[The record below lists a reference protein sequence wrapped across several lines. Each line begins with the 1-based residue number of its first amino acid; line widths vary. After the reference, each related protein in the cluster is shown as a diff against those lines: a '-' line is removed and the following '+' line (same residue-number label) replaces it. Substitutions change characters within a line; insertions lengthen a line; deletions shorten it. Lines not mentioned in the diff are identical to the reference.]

1 MTPSARIAAAISI
14 LDDIQNG
21 AVAEKTLTTWARQNR
36 YAGSGDR
43 AAIRDL
49 VFDALRRKSSLT
61 WLGKGTSGRA
71 LMIGGLRAQGQDPG
85 SYFTGHGYAP
95 AVLTP
100 SEINN
105 DTRIKDAPA
114 FVRLDCPEWLW
125 PEMAVSLGETV
136 DPVLTT
142 LQSRAD
148 VFLRVNTAKT
158 EVEVAVKTLAQDD
171 IECEPHTLSPTALRV
186 TKNPRRI
193 QNSSAFK
200 DGLVELQD
208 VASQAVVDHVLPFAK
223 NKRVLD
229 YCAGG
234 GGKSLALA
242 ASGAASVTAHDANP
256 ARMKDIPDRAARAD
270 VTVTIDTEPKGSF
283 DLVLCDVPCSGT
295 GAWRRQPDAKWR
307 MTRER
312 LNELQELQCQI
323 LKTATAFVGEGGYLA
338 YITCS
343 LLRSENEE
351 RVADF
356 LNAMPGW
363 TGISHRRLSPLDGGD
378 GFFVAIFQRN
388 S

>member
-21 AVAEKTLTTWARQNR
+21 TAAEKTLTTWARQNR

-49 VFDALRRKSSLT
+49 VFDALRRKSSLA
-61 WLGKGTSGRA
+61 WLGQGWSGRA
-71 LMIGGLRAQGQDPG
+71 LMIGALRARGEDPG
-85 SYFTGHGYAP
+85 AHFTGQGYAP
-95 AVLTP
+95 PVLTP
-100 SEINN
+100 SEMDNTATIE
-105 DTRIKDAPA
+105 DAPC

-125 PEMAVSLGETV
+125 TDMALSLGETV
-136 DPVLTT
+136 EPVLTT

-148 VFLRVNTAKT
+148 VFLRVNAAKT
-158 EVEVAVKTLAQDD
+158 DVEAAVKALAQDD
-171 IECEPHTLSPTALRV
+171 IACEPHALSPTALRV
-186 TKNPRRI
+186 TKNPRRV
-193 QNSSAFK
+193 QNSQAFK

-208 VASQAVVDHVLPFAK
+208 AASQAVVDHVLPFAK
-223 NKRVLD
+223 GKTVLD

-242 ASGAASVTAHDANP
+242 VSASSVNAHDANP
-256 ARMKDIPDRAARAD
+256 ARMKDIPNRAERAG
-270 VTVTIDTEPKGSF
+270 VTVTIDSDPEGPF

-307 MTRER
+307 MTRDR
-312 LNELQELQCQI
+312 LNDLQDLQGQI
-323 LKTATAFVGEGGYLA
+323 LKTATGFVGEGGCLA
-338 YITCS
+338 YMTCS
-343 LLRSENEE
+343 LLRSENED

-356 LNAMPGW
+356 LNAVPGW

-378 GFFVAIFQRN
+378 GFFVAVFQRT